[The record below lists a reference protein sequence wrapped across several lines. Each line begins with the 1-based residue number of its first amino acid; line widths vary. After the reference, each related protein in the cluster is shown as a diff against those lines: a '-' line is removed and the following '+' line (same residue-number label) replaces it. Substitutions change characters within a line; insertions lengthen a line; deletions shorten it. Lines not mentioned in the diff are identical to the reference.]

1 MYRIQKFVLIKRQ
14 REREE
19 ILQLK
24 ENHKILYL
32 LMRITMVVIIA
43 ARNTKPP
50 NTPSAII
57 PPEIGDHY
65 IVTKPG
71 FVNSKNDGKYIISLG
86 HE

>member
-1 MYRIQKFVLIKRQ
+1 
-14 REREE
+14 
-19 ILQLK
+19 
-24 ENHKILYL
+24 
-32 LMRITMVVIIA
+32 MVVIIA

-57 PPEIGDHY
+57 PPETGDHY